1 MDYGCMVSKVE
12 LSQLNDLRVAFT
24 FWDIMNLD
32 DQLEADSIE
41 LVFDTEDQLDK
52 ALAALGRGR

>member
-1 MDYGCMVSKVE
+1 MVSKVE

-52 ALAALGRGR
+52 ALAVLGRGR